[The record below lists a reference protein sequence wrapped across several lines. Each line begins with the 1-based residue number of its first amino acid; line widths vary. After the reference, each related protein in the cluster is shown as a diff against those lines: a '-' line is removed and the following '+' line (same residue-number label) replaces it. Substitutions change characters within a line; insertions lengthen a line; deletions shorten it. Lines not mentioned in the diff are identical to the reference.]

1 MKRAPAQR
9 SPPSRLRT
17 VVETILPTVLMRR
30 SHSSLRNQSSENS
43 NIQKIITRSEVI
55 KEGSPTLYKLITDKD
70 TIGPLRTVTFGKKDV
85 QKTNKTILLVG
96 ETGTGKSTLIN
107 ALANFTM
114 GVKWEDESWFQ
125 IIEEEMKSQTE
136 SQTPD
141 VIVYKIFGFGGKT
154 LPYSLTIIDTPGYG
168 DTKNIE
174 QDAIVS
180 QKLFDL
186 FRSNNG
192 VHEVDAVGLV
202 IKASDNRLSNRLIY
216 IFNSVMSLFGSD
228 MERNIVVLITHSDG
242 VSPEN
247 ALQALKVAKIKCA
260 RKGNNEPVHFLFN
273 NCQHNTRTEKDKN
286 LLKNTYKISDKGMRE
301 FTSFLENTAPQ
312 KLKQTLEVLN
322 DRIRLTAC
330 IQNLQDRIQL
340 AEIKQTKI
348 KQTQGALKK
357 NEQEMKMN
365 QNFTVE
371 VDEVY
376 TEKQAI
382 DGGTGMLLFY
392 NAAVTCPHCE
402 ENCHFPGCTI
412 AWTPEHCEVM
422 KNGRC
427 TVCTGKCLAS
437 AHVKEKWRYVNKT
450 KKVIKTEKEMKEKY
464 ESKKAAC
471 EKQASLLESLQKEK
485 ENLEADK
492 VKWLNEAY
500 RHIENLNKISLN
512 VNSLSTYVPLDF
524 LIEMMKETGDK
535 VKALK
540 LEEMSHQA
548 GDDRG
553 LKYAL
558 NSMWNKVRG
567 NKQDK
572 TDTAV

>member
-1 MKRAPAQR
+1 M
-9 SPPSRLRT
+9 
-17 VVETILPTVLMRR
+17 E
-30 SHSSLRNQSSENS
+30 RNQSSEKS

-70 TIGPLRTVTFGKKDV
+70 IIGTLRTVTFGKKDV

-114 GVKWEDESWFQ
+114 GVKWEDEAWFQ

-180 QKLFDL
+180 QRLFDL

-242 VSPEN
+242 ISPEN

-260 RKGNNEPVHFLFN
+260 RKGNKEPVHFLFN
-273 NCQHNTRTEKDKN
+273 NCQHNTRTEKNKD
-286 LLKNTYKISDKGMRE
+286 LLEHTYKISDKGMRE

-312 KLKQTLEVLN
+312 KLEQTLEVLN

-340 AEIKQTKI
+340 AEMKQTKI
-348 KQTQGALKK
+348 KQTQEALRK

-382 DGGTGMLLFY
+382 DGGTWMLFFY

-450 KKVIKTEKEMKEKY
+450 RKVKKTEKEMKEKY

-485 ENLEADK
+485 ENLEDDK

-500 RHIENLNKISLN
+500 RHIESLNKISLN
-512 VNSLSTYVPLDF
+512 VNSLSTYVHLDF
-524 LIEMMKETGDK
+524 LIEKMKETGDK
-535 VKALK
+535 MKALK

-548 GDDRG
+548 GDDVHRG

-558 NSMWNKVRG
+558 SSMWNKITG
-567 NKQDK
+567 KKQDK

>member
-1 MKRAPAQR
+1 MK
-9 SPPSRLRT
+9 
-17 VVETILPTVLMRR
+17 
-30 SHSSLRNQSSENS
+30 RNQSSENS